1 MTRLVRLELWLGA
14 IGITA
19 ASAGYLLNAHAVAF
33 FGVAAALISF
43 GLLLARA
50 YGGAK

>member
-1 MTRLVRLELWLGA
+1 MTPLLRLELWLGGV
-14 IGITA
+14 GIAA
-19 ASAGYLLNAHAVAF
+19 ASAGYLLNLHVVAF